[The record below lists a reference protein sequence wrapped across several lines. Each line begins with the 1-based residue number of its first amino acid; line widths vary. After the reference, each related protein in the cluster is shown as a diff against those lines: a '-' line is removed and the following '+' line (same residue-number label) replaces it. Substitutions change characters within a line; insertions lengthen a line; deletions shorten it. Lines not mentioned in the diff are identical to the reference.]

1 MSILETD
8 WQSLLSVDSDLP
20 PDVIFVIEGERVRA
34 HKLLLAGVSPVFKG
48 MFYGPMKETAEE
60 ILVEETT
67 FEAFDTMVKYIY
79 QPPGGEPFNLDG
91 IQCPQKLFELLTLA
105 TRYQVLSLVTKTSK
119 ALEDLTL
126 TRETMIFTA
135 TVAKNY
141 EVAFNDLSTKIMMKC
156 VKFLLHTQGPG
167 LDVLALVKE
176 TKEHFPEANFDILQD
191 LRVVASRVLQL
202 PGALLQQ
209 KNFWLPSI
217 FTFLKR

>member
-105 TRYQVLSLVTKTSK
+105 TRYQVLTLVTQSF
-119 ALEDLTL
+119 
-126 TRETMIFTA
+126 RE
-135 TVAKNY
+135 K
-141 EVAFNDLSTKIMMKC
+141 
-156 VKFLLHTQGPG
+156 VKFQFERLRFCFSRSNVDHFQLVDIFFACKAF
-167 LDVLALVKE
+167 DVS
-176 TKEHFPEANFDILQD
+176 PI
-191 LRVVASRVLQL
+191 
-202 PGALLQQ
+202 
-209 KNFWLPSI
+209 
-217 FTFLKR
+217 